1 MTRYASCQDELIM
14 FSYLCGTV
22 FVASF
27 CMFSGELVSG
37 VVFLHGKVRVEEKRR
52 ESRCRVLL
60 TVFYIMLYRLSEM
73 RRPEAECCIS
83 LPRFGGPQQAA
94 V

>member
-1 MTRYASCQDELIM
+1 MNRYASCQDELIM

-37 VVFLHGKVRVEEKRR
+37 IVFLHDKVRVVKTGR
-52 ESRCRVLL
+52 
-60 TVFYIMLYRLSEM
+60 
-73 RRPEAECCIS
+73 
-83 LPRFGGPQQAA
+83 
-94 V
+94 